1 MIFELIRLE
10 FLKSFR
16 STSFAKSVM
25 VAIFLGFL
33 AVMLLG
39 YLLLAG
45 IFLSRILQALAEGQ
59 DSIQVLNSGL
69 IFFFLVEFMYRYFLQ
84 KLPVIELESLL
95 HLPISKRKIMNILLG
110 RSFFS
115 PLSIIAIILFGP
127 FAFTEIADQFGTS
140 GAISWLG
147 TVVFISWTLHWFMLW
162 FKQKFEDSLI
172 GVVIV
177 FAVLVLGGG
186 STYMG
191 WFNLG
196 EIVSPIFTSAMSSF
210 IPMITGLL
218 LCVVGYFMAF
228 NYYLNNAYL
237 EDLAAEEEVR
247 FVNQSVGFFSRFGKA
262 GEFANLE
269 WKLIIRHKK
278 SRTFLMLSAFFLL
291 YGMIF
296 YDNPQYNDTGNGG
309 FSFIFIFVGVFIT
322 GIFMIQYGQLF
333 LSWNS
338 GYFDFFLNRGDGVK
352 NLVRGK
358 YLVMLSISLLCFLL
372 SIPYIYFGWKFLLI
386 HLATFLF
393 NAGVMIHLI
402 IYLALWKPKPM
413 DLNKG
418 AMFNYE
424 GVGAAQFLM
433 IIPMMVAPYAV
444 FVPFAL
450 LFNSYAGLVALGT
463 LGVIGILFFNKLSTI
478 NINRVLKNRYEISS
492 SFRQEL

>member
-1 MIFELIRLE
+1 MLFELIRLE

-33 AVMLLG
+33 AIMLLG

-45 IFLSRILQALAEGQ
+45 IFLGRILGELAEGQ
-59 DSIQVLNSGL
+59 DPIEVLNSGL

-95 HLPISKRKIMNILLG
+95 HLPISKKKIMHMLLG

-115 PLSIIAIILFGP
+115 PLSIIALILFAP
-127 FAFTEIADQFGTS
+127 FAFTEISIQYVVA

-147 TVVFISWTLHWFMLW
+147 TLLFISWTLHWFMLW
-162 FKQKFEDSLI
+162 FKQRFEDSLI
-172 GVVIV
+172 GVIIV
-177 FAVLVLGGG
+177 FIVLLLGGG

-196 EIVSPIFTSAMSSF
+196 ELVAPFFTFAMSSF
-210 IPMITGLL
+210 LPLAIMLI
-218 LCVVGYFMAF
+218 LCFVGYYMAF
-228 NYYLNNAYL
+228 SYYLNNAYL
-237 EDLAAEEEVR
+237 EDLAKEEEVR
-247 FVNQSVGFFSRFGKA
+247 FVNQSVGFFSRFGMA
-262 GEFANLE
+262 GELADLE

-291 YGMIF
+291 YGTIF
-296 YDNPQYNDTGNGG
+296 YDNPEYQDGPMQN
-309 FSFIFIFVGVFIT
+309 IFIFVGVFIT

-338 GYFDFFLNRGDGVK
+338 GYFDFFLSRRDGVK

-358 YLVMLSISLLCFLL
+358 YLLLLSISLLCFLL
-372 SIPYIYFGWKFLLI
+372 SIPYVYYGWSFLLI

-393 NAGVMIHLI
+393 NAGIMIHLI

-433 IIPMMVAPYAV
+433 IIPMMVAPYLIYL
-444 FVPFAL
+444 PFAM
-450 LFNSYAGLVALGT
+450 LFNFYAGLAALSTVGI
-463 LGVIGILFFNKLSTI
+463 IGIIFFNKLSTI
-478 NINRVLKNRYEISS
+478 NINRVLDNRYEISS

>member
-1 MIFELIRLE
+1 MLFELIRLE

-33 AVMLLG
+33 ALMLLS
-39 YLLLAG
+39 YLFMAG
-45 IFLSRILQALAEGQ
+45 LFLNRILAELVEGQ
-59 DSIQVLNSGL
+59 GTTVTLNSGL

-95 HLPISKRKIMNILLG
+95 HLPISKKRIINILLG

-115 PLSIIAIILFGP
+115 ALSVVALILFTP
-127 FAFTEIADQFGTS
+127 FAFTEIAVQYGVA

-147 TVVFISWTLHWFMLW
+147 AVVFISWTLHWFMLW
-162 FKQKFEDSLI
+162 FKQRFEDSLI

-186 STYMG
+186 STYLG

-196 EIVSPIFTSAMSSF
+196 ELVAPFFTFAMSSF
-210 IPMITGLL
+210 IPMAVGSIT
-218 LCVVGYFMAF
+218 CVVGYYLAF
-228 NYYLNNAYL
+228 SYYLNNAYL
-237 EDLAAEEEVR
+237 EDLASEEEVR
-247 FVNQSVGFFSRFGKA
+247 FVNQSVGFFSRFGMA
-262 GEFANLE
+262 GELANLE

-278 SRTFLMLSAFFLL
+278 SRTFLMLSAIFLL
-291 YGMIF
+291 YGTFF
-296 YDNPQYNDTGNGG
+296 YDNPAYQEGPMRHM
-309 FSFIFIFVGVFIT
+309 FIFVGVFIT
-322 GIFMIQYGQLF
+322 GVFMIQYGQLF

-338 GYFDFFLNRGDGVK
+338 GYFDFFLGRKDGIE
-352 NLVRGK
+352 NLIKGK
-358 YLVMLSISLLCFLL
+358 YLLLLSISFLCFML
-372 SIPYIYFGWKFLLI
+372 SIPYLYFGWKFLLI
-386 HLATFLF
+386 HFATFLF
-393 NAGVMIHLI
+393 NAGIMIHMI

-433 IIPMMVAPYAV
+433 IIPMMIAPYV
-444 FVPFAL
+444 IYLPFAL
-450 LFNSYAGLVALGT
+450 LFNMYAGLAAMGT
-463 LGVIGILFFNKLSTI
+463 LGVVGILFFKPLSNI
-478 NINRVLKNRYEISS
+478 NINRVLKHRYEISS

>member
-1 MIFELIRLE
+1 MLVELIRLE
-10 FLKSFR
+10 LLKSFR
-16 STSFAKSVM
+16 STAFAKSLM

-39 YLLLAG
+39 YLLMAG
-45 IFLSRILQALAEGQ
+45 IFLSRILAELAEGQ
-59 DSIQVLNSGL
+59 DPIQVLNSGL

-84 KLPVIELESLL
+84 QLPVIELESLL
-95 HLPISKRKIMNILLG
+95 HLPISKKKIMHMLLG

-115 PLSIIAIILFGP
+115 MLSVIALVLFTP
-127 FAFTEIADQFGTS
+127 FAFTEIAAEYSVS
-140 GAISWLG
+140 GAVTWLG
-147 TVVFISWTLHWFMLW
+147 TVVLISWSLHWFMLW
-162 FKQKFEDSLI
+162 FKQRFEDSLI

-177 FAVLVLGGG
+177 FIVLLLGGG

-196 EIVSPIFTSAMSSF
+196 ELVAPFFTFAMSSF
-210 IPMITGLL
+210 LPLAAMLIVCL
-218 LCVVGYFMAF
+218 VGYYLAF
-228 NYYLNNAYL
+228 SYYLNNAYL
-237 EDLAAEEEVR
+237 EDLAKEEEAR
-247 FVNQSVGFFSRFGKA
+247 FVNQSVGFFSRFGMA
-262 GEFANLE
+262 GELANLE

-278 SRTFLMLSAFFLL
+278 SRSFLMLSAFFLL

-296 YDNPQYNDTGNGG
+296 YDNPQYNNTGDGG
-309 FSFIFIFVGVFIT
+309 FSFIFIFVGIFIT

-338 GYFDFFLNRGDGVK
+338 GYFDFFLNRKDGVK
-352 NLVRGK
+352 NLVKGK
-358 YLVMLSISLLCFLL
+358 YLLLLSISLLCFLL
-372 SIPYIYFGWKFLLI
+372 SIPYVYFGWKFLLI

-393 NAGVMIHLI
+393 NAGILIHLI
-402 IYLALWKPKPM
+402 IYLAIWKPKPM

-433 IIPMMVAPYAV
+433 IIPMMVAPYV
-444 FVPFAL
+444 IYVPFAL
-450 LFNSYAGLVALGT
+450 LFNSYVGLLALGT
-463 LGVIGILFFNKLSTI
+463 IGVVGILFFNKLSTI
-478 NINRVLKNRYEISS
+478 NVNRVLKNRYEISS

>member
-1 MIFELIRLE
+1 MIFELIRLQ
-10 FLKSFR
+10 FLKSSR
-16 STSFAKSVM
+16 STSFAKSVL
-25 VAIFLGFL
+25 VAVFLGFL
-33 AVMLLG
+33 ALLLLS
-39 YLLLAG
+39 YVLLAG
-45 IFLSRILQALAEGQ
+45 IFLRRIIEELASGIDPVE
-59 DSIQVLNSGL
+59 VVCSGL

-84 KLPVIELESLL
+84 NLPVIELESLL
-95 HLPISKRKIMNILLG
+95 HLPIGKRKIMHMLLV
-110 RSFFS
+110 RSFIS
-115 PLSIIAIILFGP
+115 PLSIIALLLFLPFGIQVVLPQLGLASLIFWIGTILM
-127 FAFTEIADQFGTS
+127 
-140 GAISWLG
+140 ISW
-147 TVVFISWTLHWFMLW
+147 SLHWFMLW
-162 FKQKFEDSLI
+162 FKQRFEDSLI

-177 FAVLVLGGG
+177 FGVLLLGGG

-191 WFNLG
+191 WFNVG
-196 EIVSPIFTSAMSSF
+196 EIVEPFFTWSLSSF
-210 IPMITGLL
+210 IPLVLTGV
-218 LCVVGYFMAF
+218 LCAVMYFMAYSF
-228 NYYLNNAYL
+228 YLNNAYL
-237 EDLAAEEEVR
+237 EDLSKEEEAK
-247 FVNQSVGFFSRFGKA
+247 FVNQDFGFFSRFGLA
-262 GEFANLE
+262 GEMANLE

-278 SRTFLMLSAFFLL
+278 SRSFLMLSAFFLL
-291 YGMIF
+291 YGLIF
-296 YDNPQYNDTGNGG
+296 YDNPQYHSEDGG

-338 GYFDFFLNRGDGVK
+338 GNFDFFINRKDGIEA
-352 NLVRGK
+352 LIRGK
-358 YLVMLSISLLCFLL
+358 YLLLISISCLCFLL
-372 SIPYIYFGWKFLLI
+372 SVPYVYFGWKFLLI

-444 FVPFAL
+444 FVPFSL
-450 LFNSYAGLVALGT
+450 LVNDYAGLSALAII
-463 LGVIGILFFNKLSTI
+463 GVVGILAFKKLSQI

>member
-1 MIFELIRLE
+1 MLFELIRLE

-16 STSFAKSVM
+16 STSFAKSVL
-25 VAIFLGFL
+25 VAIFLGLL
-33 AVMLLG
+33 AIMLLG
-39 YLLLAG
+39 YLLMAG
-45 IFLSRILQALAEGQ
+45 IFLNRILQALTGGGNT
-59 DSIQVLNSGL
+59 IQVLNSGL
-69 IFFFLVEFMYRYFLQ
+69 VFFFLVEFTYRYFLQ

-95 HLPISKRKIMNILLG
+95 HLPISKRKIMHMLLG

-115 PLSIIAIILFGP
+115 ALSIVALILFAP
-127 FAFTEIADQFGTS
+127 FALTEISAQYGLS

-147 TVVFISWTLHWFMLW
+147 AVVFISWTLHWFMLW
-162 FKQKFEDSLI
+162 FKQRFEDSLI
-172 GVVIV
+172 GVIIV
-177 FAVLVLGGG
+177 FAILLLGGG
-186 STYMG
+186 STYLG
-191 WFNLG
+191 WFNMG
-196 EIVSPIFTSAMSSF
+196 ELVAPFFTLAMGSF
-210 IPMITGLL
+210 LPMAVMLV
-218 LCVVGYFMAF
+218 LCFVGYYLAF
-228 NYYLNNAYL
+228 SYYLNNAYL
-237 EDLAAEEEVR
+237 EDLAKEEEAR
-247 FVNQSVGFFSRFGKA
+247 FVNQSVGFFSRFGMA
-262 GEFANLE
+262 GELANLE

-296 YDNPQYNDTGNGG
+296 YDNPQYNDAGDGG
-309 FSFIFIFVGVFIT
+309 FSFIFIFVGIFIT

-338 GYFDFFLNRGDGVK
+338 GYFDFFLNRKDGVK

-358 YLVMLSISLLCFLL
+358 YLLLLSISLLCFLL
-372 SIPYIYFGWKFLLI
+372 SIPYVYFGWKFLLI

-393 NAGVMIHLI
+393 NAGIMIHLI

-433 IIPMMVAPYAV
+433 IIPMMVAPYV
-444 FVPFAL
+444 VYVPFAL
-450 LFNSYAGLVALGT
+450 IFNSYAGLAALGT
-463 LGVIGILFFNKLSTI
+463 LGAVGIFFFDKLSTI
-478 NINRVLKNRYEISS
+478 NVNRVLKNRYEISS

>member
-1 MIFELIRLE
+1 MLFELIRLE

-16 STSFAKSVM
+16 STAFAKSVM

-33 AVMLLG
+33 VIMLLG
-39 YLLLAG
+39 YLFVAG
-45 IFLSRILQALAEGQ
+45 IFLNKILEAISEGKNT
-59 DSIQVLNSGL
+59 IEVLNAGL

-95 HLPISKRKIMNILLG
+95 HLPISKRKIMHMLLG

-115 PLSIIAIILFGP
+115 PLSIIALMLFAP
-127 FAFTEIADQFGTS
+127 FAFTEIANLHGNP
-140 GAISWLG
+140 GAIYWLG
-147 TVVFISWTLHWFMLW
+147 TVVLLSWTLHWFMLW
-162 FKQKFEDSLI
+162 FKQRFEDSLI

-177 FAVLVLGGG
+177 FVVLLLGGG
-186 STYMG
+186 ATYMG

-196 EIVSPIFTSAMSSF
+196 EIVAPFFTFAMGSF
-210 IPMITGLL
+210 IPAGLML
-218 LCVVGYFMAF
+218 FFCMVGYYLAF

-237 EDLAAEEEVR
+237 EDLAQEEEVR
-247 FVNQSVGFFSRFGKA
+247 FVNQSVGFFSRFGMA
-262 GEFANLE
+262 GELANLE

-291 YGMIF
+291 YGTIF
-296 YDNPQYNDTGNGG
+296 YDNPQYNRTEDGG

-338 GYFDFFLNRGDGVK
+338 GYFDFFLNQKDGVK
-352 NLVRGK
+352 NLVKGK
-358 YLVMLSISLLCFLL
+358 YLLLLSISLLCFLL
-372 SIPYIYFGWKFLLI
+372 SIPYVYFGWKFLLI

-393 NAGVMIHLI
+393 NAGVLIHLI

-433 IIPMMVAPYAV
+433 IIPMMVAPYIIYA
-444 FVPFAL
+444 PFAL
-450 LFNSYAGLVALGT
+450 FFNSYVGLLALGAIGA
-463 LGVIGILFFNKLSTI
+463 LGILFFNKLTTI
-478 NINRVLKNRYEISS
+478 NINRVMKNRYEISS

>member
-1 MIFELIRLE
+1 
-10 FLKSFR
+10 
-16 STSFAKSVM
+16 M

-33 AVMLLG
+33 AIMLLG

-45 IFLSRILQALAEGQ
+45 IFLGRILGELAEGQ
-59 DSIQVLNSGL
+59 DPIEVLNSGL

-95 HLPISKRKIMNILLG
+95 HLPISKKKIMHMLLG

-115 PLSIIAIILFGP
+115 PLSIIALILFAP
-127 FAFTEIADQFGTS
+127 FAFTEISIQYVVA

-147 TVVFISWTLHWFMLW
+147 TLLFISWTLHWFMLW
-162 FKQKFEDSLI
+162 FKQRFEDSLI
-172 GVVIV
+172 GVIIV
-177 FAVLVLGGG
+177 FIVLLLGGG

-196 EIVSPIFTSAMSSF
+196 ELVAPFFTFAMSSF
-210 IPMITGLL
+210 LPLAIMLI
-218 LCVVGYFMAF
+218 LCFVGYYMAF
-228 NYYLNNAYL
+228 SYYLNNAYL
-237 EDLAAEEEVR
+237 EDLAKEEEVR
-247 FVNQSVGFFSRFGKA
+247 FVNQSVGFFSRFGMA
-262 GEFANLE
+262 GELADLE

-291 YGMIF
+291 YGTIF
-296 YDNPQYNDTGNGG
+296 YDNPEYQDGPMQN
-309 FSFIFIFVGVFIT
+309 IFIFVGVFIT

-338 GYFDFFLNRGDGVK
+338 GYFDFFLSRRDGVK

-358 YLVMLSISLLCFLL
+358 YLLLLSISLLCFLL
-372 SIPYIYFGWKFLLI
+372 SIPYVYYGWSFLLI

-393 NAGVMIHLI
+393 NAGIMIHLI

-433 IIPMMVAPYAV
+433 IIPMMVAPYLIYL
-444 FVPFAL
+444 PFAM
-450 LFNSYAGLVALGT
+450 LFNFYAGLAALSTVGI
-463 LGVIGILFFNKLSTI
+463 IGIIFFNKLSTI
-478 NINRVLKNRYEISS
+478 NINRVLDNRYEISS

>member
-1 MIFELIRLE
+1 MLFELIRLE

-25 VAIFLGFL
+25 VAILLGFL
-33 AVMLLG
+33 AIMLLG
-39 YLLLAG
+39 YLFLAG
-45 IFLSRILQALAEGQ
+45 IFLSSILQNLAEGQ
-59 DSIQVLNSGL
+59 DIIQVLNSGL

-95 HLPISKRKIMNILLG
+95 HLPISKKKIMHMLLG

-115 PLSIIAIILFGP
+115 PLTIIALILFTP
-127 FAFTEIADQFGTS
+127 FAFSEISSQYGIS
-140 GAISWLG
+140 SAISWLG

-162 FKQKFEDSLI
+162 FKQRFEDSLI
-172 GVVIV
+172 GVLIV
-177 FAVLVLGGG
+177 FAVLLVGGG

-191 WFNLG
+191 WFNMG
-196 EIVSPIFTSAMSSF
+196 EIVAPFFTFSMTSF
-210 IPMITGLL
+210 IPMAIMLS
-218 LCVVGYFMAF
+218 LCFLGYYLAF
-228 NYYLNNAYL
+228 SYYLNNAYL
-237 EDLAAEEEVR
+237 EDLASEEEVR
-247 FVNQSVGFFSRFGKA
+247 FVNQSVGFFSRFGIA
-262 GEFANLE
+262 GELANLE

-296 YDNPQYNDTGNGG
+296 YNNPQYNDTGDGG

-338 GYFDFFLNRGDGVK
+338 GYFDFFLGRKDGVK

-358 YLVMLSISLLCFLL
+358 YLLLLSISALCFLL
-372 SIPYIYFGWKFLLI
+372 SIPYVYFGWKFLLI
-386 HLATFLF
+386 HFATFLF
-393 NAGVMIHLI
+393 NAGILIHLI

-433 IIPMMVAPYAV
+433 IIPMMVAPYLV
-444 FVPFAL
+444 YVPFAL
-450 LFNSYAGLVALGT
+450 LFNSYVGLAALGT
-463 LGVIGILFFNKLSTI
+463 IGVVGILFFNKLSTI

>member
-1 MIFELIRLE
+1 MLFELIRLE

-16 STSFAKSVM
+16 STAFAKSVM

-39 YLLLAG
+39 YLLVAG
-45 IFLSRILQALAEGQ
+45 LFLTRIIEQLAEGQ
-59 DSIQVLNSGL
+59 DPIQVLNSGL

-95 HLPISKRKIMNILLG
+95 HLPISKRKIMHMLLG

-115 PLSIIAIILFGP
+115 PLSIIALILFTP
-127 FAFTEIADQFGTS
+127 FAFTEISIQYGVS
-140 GAISWLG
+140 GSIFWLG
-147 TVVFISWTLHWFMLW
+147 TILFISWTLHWFMLW
-162 FKQKFEDSLI
+162 FKQRFEDSLI

-177 FAVLVLGGG
+177 LIVLLLGGG

-196 EIVSPIFTSAMSSF
+196 ELVAPFFNFAMTSF
-210 IPMITGLL
+210 IPVAIMFVMCSL
-218 LCVVGYFMAF
+218 GYYMAF
-228 NYYLNNAYL
+228 SYYLNNAYL
-237 EDLAAEEEVR
+237 EDLAEEEEVR
-247 FVNQSVGFFSRFGKA
+247 FVNQSVGFFSKFGMA
-262 GEFANLE
+262 GELANLE

-278 SRTFLMLSAFFLL
+278 SRTFLMLSALFLL
-291 YGMIF
+291 YGTIF
-296 YDNPQYNDTGNGG
+296 YDNPAYQSGPMRN
-309 FSFIFIFVGVFIT
+309 IFIFVGIFIT

-338 GYFDFFLNRGDGVK
+338 GYFDFFLGRKDGIK

-358 YLVMLSISLLCFLL
+358 YLLLLSISLLCFLL
-372 SIPYIYFGWKFLLI
+372 SIPYVYFGWSFLLI

-433 IIPMMVAPYAV
+433 IIPMMVAPYLV
-444 FVPFAL
+444 YLPFAL
-450 LFNSYAGLVALGT
+450 LFNFYAGLAALGT
-463 LGVIGILFFNKLSTI
+463 VGIVGILFFEKLSTI

>member
-1 MIFELIRLE
+1 MLVELIRLE

-16 STSFAKSVM
+16 STAFAKSLM

-33 AVMLLG
+33 AIMLLG
-39 YLLLAG
+39 YLLMAG
-45 IFLSRILQALAEGQ
+45 LFLSRIIEQLAEGQ
-59 DSIQVLNSGL
+59 DSIQVLNAGL
-69 IFFFLVEFMYRYFLQ
+69 IFFFLAEFMYRYFLQ

-95 HLPISKRKIMNILLG
+95 HLPISKKKIMHMLLG

-115 PLSIIAIILFGP
+115 PLSIIALLLFTP
-127 FAFTEIADQFGTS
+127 FAFMEIAGQYGDL

-147 TVVFISWTLHWFMLW
+147 AVVFISWTLHWFMLW
-162 FKQKFEDSLI
+162 FKQRFEDSLI

-177 FAVLVLGGG
+177 FIIILLGGG
-186 STYMG
+186 SAYMG

-196 EIVSPIFTSAMSSF
+196 ELVAPIFTFAMGSF
-210 IPMITGLL
+210 IPLAAMLVL
-218 LCVVGYFMAF
+218 FLVGYYLAF
-228 NYYLNNAYL
+228 SYYLNNAYL
-237 EDLAAEEEVR
+237 EDLAKEEEIR
-247 FVNQSVGFFSRFGKA
+247 FVNQSVGFFSRFGMA
-262 GEFANLE
+262 GELANLE

-278 SRTFLMLSAFFLL
+278 SRSFLMLSAFFLL

-296 YDNPQYNDTGNGG
+296 YDNPQYNDTGDGG
-309 FSFIFIFVGVFIT
+309 FSFLFIFVGVFIT

-338 GYFDFFLNRGDGVK
+338 GYFDFFLSRKDGVK

-358 YLVMLSISLLCFLL
+358 YLLLISISVLCFLL
-372 SIPYIYFGWKFLLI
+372 SIPYVYFGWKFLLI

-393 NAGVMIHLI
+393 NAGIMIHLI

-444 FVPFAL
+444 YVPFAFI
-450 LFNSYAGLVALGT
+450 FNSYVGLAALGT
-463 LGVIGILFFNKLSTI
+463 IGVVGILFFNKLTAV

>member
-1 MIFELIRLE
+1 MLFELVRLE

-33 AVMLLG
+33 AIMLLG
-39 YLLLAG
+39 YLLMAG
-45 IFLSRILQALAEGQ
+45 IFLSRILGEIAEGQ
-59 DSIQVLNSGL
+59 DPIEVLNSGL

-95 HLPISKRKIMNILLG
+95 HLPISKKKIMHMLLG

-115 PLSIIAIILFGP
+115 PLSIIALILFSP
-127 FAFTEIADQFGTS
+127 FAFTEISMQYGVQ

-147 TVVFISWTLHWFMLW
+147 TILFISWTLHWFMLW
-162 FKQKFEDSLI
+162 FKQRFEDSLI

-177 FAVLVLGGG
+177 FVILLLGGG

-196 EIVSPIFTSAMSSF
+196 EIVAPFFTLAMGSF
-210 IPMITGLL
+210 LPLAIMLV
-218 LCVVGYFMAF
+218 LCFVGYYMAF
-228 NYYLNNAYL
+228 SYYLNNAYL
-237 EDLAAEEEVR
+237 EDLAKEEEVR
-247 FVNQSVGFFSRFGKA
+247 FVNQSVGFFSRFGMA
-262 GEFANLE
+262 GELADLE

-291 YGMIF
+291 YGTIF
-296 YDNPQYNDTGNGG
+296 YDNPAYKDGPMQN
-309 FSFIFIFVGVFIT
+309 IFIFVGIFIT

-338 GYFDFFLNRGDGVK
+338 GYFDFFLNRKDGIK

-358 YLVMLSISLLCFLL
+358 YLLLLSISLLCFLL
-372 SIPYIYFGWKFLLI
+372 SIPYVYFGWSFLLI

-433 IIPMMVAPYAV
+433 IIPMMVAPYV
-444 FVPFAL
+444 IYLPFAMF
-450 LFNSYAGLVALGT
+450 FNFYAGLAALST
-463 LGVIGILFFNKLSTI
+463 VGVIGIIFFNKLSTI
-478 NINRVLKNRYEISS
+478 NINRVLANRYEISS